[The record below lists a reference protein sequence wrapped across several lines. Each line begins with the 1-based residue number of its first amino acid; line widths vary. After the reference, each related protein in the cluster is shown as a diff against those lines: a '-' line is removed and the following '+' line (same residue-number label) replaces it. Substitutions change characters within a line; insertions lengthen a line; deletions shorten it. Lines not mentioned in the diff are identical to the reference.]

1 MAEDSECKTDNFD
14 ERRQPSLGQ
23 TEKVESELVRESG
36 NNTAMLG
43 QDASLVTNIYIY
55 QHFLLLLAP
64 NLLGPGEMTHSEL
77 LGTASFLTFFSFSFF
92 QHAAPYVW

>member
-14 ERRQPSLGQ
+14 ERRQPRLGQ

-43 QDASLVTNIYIY
+43 QDASLVTNVYISA
-55 QHFLLLLAP
+55 LLAP
-64 NLLGPGEMTHSEL
+64 LSPKLTWARVNDSLRITWYSKCFNL
-77 LGTASFLTFFSFSFF
+77 FFFFFF

>member
-14 ERRQPSLGQ
+14 ERRQPRLGQ

-36 NNTAMLG
+36 NNTSMLG
-43 QDASLVTNIYIY
+43 QDASLVTNIY

-77 LGTASFLTFFSFSFF
+77 LLSLI
-92 QHAAPYVW
+92 HI